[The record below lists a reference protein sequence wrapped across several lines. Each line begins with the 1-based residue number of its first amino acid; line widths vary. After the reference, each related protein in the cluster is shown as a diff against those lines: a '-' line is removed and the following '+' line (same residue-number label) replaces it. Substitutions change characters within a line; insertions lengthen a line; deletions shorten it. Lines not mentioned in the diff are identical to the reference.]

1 MVDIVKRMCIYA
13 RVFGHV
19 YLYVFIYMNTCRY
32 IHMYRLYLCLQLH
45 CCPPIFVD
53 GWRKNNENTG
63 MIGNFGIKLQ
73 SREMGVKL

>member
-1 MVDIVKRMCIYA
+1 
-13 RVFGHV
+13 
-19 YLYVFIYMNTCRY
+19 
-32 IHMYRLYLCLQLH
+32 MYRLYLCLQLH